1 MQKKEE
7 ALFLLFFFSL
17 TFHKKFSLLCFKK
30 KRQHISGFLTHF
42 YTWMV
47 HLECLELV
55 KLASMTIAISAT
67 APAND
72 MHHLSSRTWW
82 ESFQDEMEAY
92 FGKPTKALKC
102 KPPAA
107 CLDSAL
113 FVLVEEL
120 LFLSI
125 RDPGTREGPCVLC

>member
-1 MQKKEE
+1 MGSDVLAYTDG
-7 ALFLLFFFSL
+7 AL
-17 TFHKKFSLLCFKK
+17 TK
-30 KRQHISGFLTHF
+30 
-42 YTWMV
+42 
-47 HLECLELV
+47 HLEFVE
-55 KLASMTIAISAT
+55 LASVAMAISIT
-67 APAND
+67 APQND
-72 MHHLSSRTWW
+72 MHHLSLRTWR
-82 ESFQDEMEAY
+82 EHFQDEMEAY

>member
-1 MQKKEE
+1 MEKQQHFSGSNTLVYIE
-7 ALFLLFFFSL
+7 ALEIRSRICEAGMY
-17 TFHKKFSLLCFKK
+17 HYGS
-30 KRQHISGFLTHF
+30 QHH
-42 YTWMV
+42 
-47 HLECLELV
+47 
-55 KLASMTIAISAT
+55 SAQ
-67 APAND
+67 PNEI
-72 MHHLSSRTWW
+72 HHLSLRTWW
-82 ESFQDEMEAY
+82 EPFQDEMEAY